1 MRALALAVALI
12 FATPAL
18 PEDHGRFNDTQ
29 HAAFNAYSICWIGVF
44 ARLHYSA
51 GLNPAIDAAN
61 AACKP
66 QLEAFAA
73 TTDRM
78 EASTAMI
85 SITRAAKDGGF
96 DNVKPEP

>member
-1 MRALALAVALI
+1 MVLVAALVI
-12 FATPAL
+12 ATPAMAG
-18 PEDHGRFNDTQ
+18 EHGRFNGTQ
-29 HAAFNAYSICWIGVF
+29 HAALNAYSMCWISVF
-44 ARLHYSA
+44 AKLHYSA

-78 EASTAMI
+78 EAGTAMV
-85 SITRAAKDGGF
+85 SIMRAAKDGGF
-96 DNVKPEP
+96 DNVKQQ